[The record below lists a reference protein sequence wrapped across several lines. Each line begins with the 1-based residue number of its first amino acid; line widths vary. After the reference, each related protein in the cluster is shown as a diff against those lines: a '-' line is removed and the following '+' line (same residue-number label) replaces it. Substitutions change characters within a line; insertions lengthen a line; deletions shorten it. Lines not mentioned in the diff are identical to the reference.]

1 MAKKE
6 RIEIPRSDEMA
17 AVDAEL
23 EEALGRLDE
32 TNSRVDR
39 LLTEYFP
46 AKENSGGG
54 SETPAKDAG
63 N

>member
-1 MAKKE
+1 MTKKE
-6 RIEIPRSDEMA
+6 RIEISRSDEMA

-23 EEALGRLDE
+23 EEAMGRLDE

-46 AKENSGGG
+46 PKEHPTEKPQNPPNIP
-54 SETPAKDAG
+54 E